1 MSDLHSIIF
10 LSVLISLR
18 FSEAEDPEDGV
29 PIIVEHPLDVI
40 VSKGSPATL
49 NCAAKPPGAQITWYK
64 DGQPV
69 TTNKDQVNSH
79 RIILDTGALF
89 LLKVSSGKNGRDGDS
104 GSYHCVA
111 RNEHGEAQSR
121 EGTLKI
127 AMLRDDFRTRPRT
140 VQALSGDKAVLE
152 CSPPRG
158 FPEPVVSWRKDDKEL
173 KLSEIPR
180 MTLHPDG
187 NLIIEPVEHSDS
199 GTYQCVATNMVGER
213 VSNPARLSV
222 YEKPKFLQE
231 PKDVTVDVG
240 SSVLFDCRVS
250 GEPQPQISWK
260 KKNDQMPVARAY
272 IAKDNRGLR
281 IDRVQISDE
290 GDYVCYARNPAGSI
304 ESSARLKVQAPPTFQ
319 TKPTDQV
326 VAHGST
332 ATFDCIPVGQPTP
345 AYFWSKEGQQNL
357 LFPGHV
363 SADGRIKVSSSGTLT
378 ISDVRPQD
386 EGAYVCAAMNS
397 AGSSL
402 SKALLK
408 LSAKAVLIQPPP
420 VIEYGHQ
427 NQTLMVGSSATLPC
441 QASGRAP
448 PRITWLLDSNL
459 VDTTKDNRYSQHSSG
474 SLHIAD
480 LRKSDTGVY
489 TCRAK
494 NDDGEST
501 WTASLVVEDHNT
513 KSVFSRMPDRDN
525 FPSAPSQPVA
535 SNVSDTEVDLEWRPP
550 ERSGGSPITGYI
562 IQFFSPEIGETWL
575 NVPDYVSGPR
585 YRVKNLRPSQTYVFI
600 VRAENEKGIGPPSPI
615 SSVVST
621 MTRNAHLSPD
631 DLENLNLEKATRRIT
646 SEQLIKLEEVK
657 TINSTA
663 VRLFWKRKKVEDM
676 VEGYYIK
683 WRGPP
688 RSNINQWVNVSGAH
702 VESYVVNGLM
712 PFTNYEFFVIPYHKS
727 IQGAPSNSMDALT
740 AEAPP
745 SLPPSD
751 VHIRMLNLTTL
762 RIGWRAPPADG
773 MNGILKGF
781 QIVILGKG
789 TKFNRNIT
797 TNERAASVTL
807 FHLSPGMT
815 YKIRV
820 AARTNAGIGV
830 SHGTDTVTMNQE
842 TLDKHLSLHSEHE
855 SFLYSLS
862 RQSWFALLVM
872 LLVCVFLVLVAVF
885 VFWYYKYG
893 KIVKDRT
900 FIKINDGSVHMTQ
913 NGVWDHNHY
922 NTTGRMTL
930 NNRCPASHQPY
941 SVTPSQQDFFHASYD
956 DYVTG
961 TMNRPNSEHHYHYAQ
976 LSGGHGNTMSTFY
989 GNHFQ
994 DDPSPYATTTLV
1006 MSNQQPAWLN
1016 DRMLRGPVLPSNPI
1030 PNGPPARYA
1039 DHTAGRRSRGSRTSD
1054 HRQASHHSESPPH
1067 TDVSYVQFQSSDGT
1081 GESSNGRS
1089 KQGTM
1094 AGRRSPPKHT
1104 LMDFIPPPPTNPP
1117 PPADIPYEGSPRRH
1131 LPLALNLE
1139 DPYDSVSDGLAFADE
1154 MKVRPT
1160 SRNRTTGIRPQ
1171 KGNRDDDS
1179 QRSSLMMDEEGVSS
1193 DADGETSDC
1202 ETRKRKTVPRMG
1214 VSASALSQSSYDSG
1228 RSASRFKSIQRGKQ
1242 DHV

>member
-1 MSDLHSIIF
+1 MVFGSF
-10 LSVLISLR
+10 LSLTS
-18 FSEAEDPEDGV
+18 
-29 PIIVEHPLDVI
+29 
-40 VSKGSPATL
+40 
-49 NCAAKPPGAQITWYK
+49 
-64 DGQPV
+64 
-69 TTNKDQVNSH
+69 
-79 RIILDTGALF
+79 
-89 LLKVSSGKNGRDGDS
+89 
-104 GSYHCVA
+104 
-111 RNEHGEAQSR
+111 
-121 EGTLKI
+121 
-127 AMLRDDFRTRPRT
+127 
-140 VQALSGDKAVLE
+140 ALSLCLNGTN
-152 CSPPRG
+152 C
-158 FPEPVVSWRKDDKEL
+158 
-173 KLSEIPR
+173 
-180 MTLHPDG
+180 G
-187 NLIIEPVEHSDS
+187 NLCI
-199 GTYQCVATNMVGER
+199 TT
-213 VSNPARLSV
+213 
-222 YEKPKFLQE
+222 F
-231 PKDVTVDVG
+231 
-240 SSVLFDCRVS
+240 F
-250 GEPQPQISWK
+250 
-260 KKNDQMPVARAY
+260 
-272 IAKDNRGLR
+272 
-281 IDRVQISDE
+281 
-290 GDYVCYARNPAGSI
+290 
-304 ESSARLKVQAPPTFQ
+304 SAILV
-319 TKPTDQV
+319 
-326 VAHGST
+326 
-332 ATFDCIPVGQPTP
+332 
-345 AYFWSKEGQQNL
+345 
-357 LFPGHV
+357 
-363 SADGRIKVSSSGTLT
+363 
-378 ISDVRPQD
+378 
-386 EGAYVCAAMNS
+386 
-397 AGSSL
+397 
-402 SKALLK
+402 
-408 LSAKAVLIQPPP
+408 QPPP

-448 PRITWLLDSNL
+448 PRITWLLDGNL

-562 IQFFSPEIGETWL
+562 IQFFSPEVGEVGGVTTFRQRF
-575 NVPDYVSGPR
+575 SI
-585 YRVKNLRPSQTYVFI
+585 VFT
-600 VRAENEKGIGPPSPI
+600 V
-615 SSVVST
+615 
-621 MTRNAHLSPD
+621 SPD

-885 VFWYYKYG
+885 VFWYYKNG
-893 KIVKDRT
+893 KIVKRVQDPEWHQFQDRT

-1067 TDVSYVQFQSSDGT
+1067 TDVSYVQVCFMINFQSSDGT

-1089 KQGTM
+1089 KQGTI
-1094 AGRRSPPKHT
+1094 AGCRSPPKHT

-1117 PPADIPYEGSPRRH
+1117 PPADIHYEGSPRRH
-1131 LPLALNLE
+1131 LPRALNLE

-1214 VSASALSQSSYDSG
+1214 VSASALSQSSCE
-1228 RSASRFKSIQRGKQ
+1228 FK
-1242 DHV
+1242 